1 MNSMAEL
8 SLRRP
13 VSAIMF
19 YVSMVVIG
27 LIAAFKLPL
36 EQFPDIS
43 LPFVFVQLPYP
54 GSTPQE
60 VERSITRPVEES
72 LSTVEG
78 IEFMGSRS
86 RSDASEVF
94 IQFSDMSRDVAI
106 AASQVRDRLD
116 AIRRDLPDDFQR
128 YFVFKFSPSDQA
140 MLRIRFAATRDLS
153 VEYDLIRNRIVRRL
167 ERVPGV
173 ARIDISGAQPPE
185 VEIAIDPSRLTAHN
199 LSLNELAATL
209 RAVNFSVSGGDI
221 DEDGRRMR
229 VQPVGEIRD
238 LQQLRD
244 LVLNPAGVRLGD
256 IADVRQKPQ
265 RSDVVRRLDGSA
277 AIGIDIFR
285 ESEAN
290 LVQTGA
296 AVFDEVE
303 KLKADPSLSGIQFI
317 VIEDQAESVSASIN
331 ELVEAGLI
339 GSALSLFVL
348 FYFLR
353 HWPSTFMVALAIPIC
368 IVMTLGAM
376 YFFGLTLNVLTMMGL
391 LLGIGMLVDNAVV
404 VVESIYQYREKYP
417 DDPVRCAIEG
427 TRGVQLAISAGTLT
441 SIIVFAPNIFGE
453 ANQISIYLSQVA
465 YTITIAL
472 LASWLVAVS
481 LIPMIS
487 SRLKT
492 PAAIGVKTGFVPRLS
507 SRYAQFLDW
516 SLRHRGWSLFG
527 IAVIVVISLV
537 PFKLMKV
544 DMFPNE
550 SGGTLE
556 VNFDWRGSYT
566 LEQMSTEVGKIETFF
581 DERRERY
588 QLKQVYVYFGERG
601 FAGVRLTLDDQ
612 GYRCNTAV
620 TQVLTLVGVRDPE
633 KCLRSPEDIQEQI
646 RKELPKLARAE
657 LSFDDGDGGPGGN
670 QSRTDNTIQL
680 SINGDSPEKL
690 EQIGNQLLPL
700 FARLPELRD
709 ARLEVGDVNSEVKV
723 TVDREKAAAY
733 GFSSQEIAQYIGIA
747 LRGTPLREFRDK
759 GEEVPVWARFAGSEQ
774 FRIQDMSALNLR
786 RADGT
791 TVPLTAM
798 VKVEIVQAASQIS
811 RQNRRTALSIT
822 ASLAPGVE
830 MEKAREAVDALTR
843 NFKLE
848 PGYTVGY
855 GEDFNFGEDAAKQML
870 FNTMIA
876 LLLIIIIMAALFES
890 FVHPFAILSGVMFS
904 ILGVG
909 WLFWLTG
916 TTFSIMAFIGILV
929 LMGVVVNNGIVMVE
943 HINNLR
949 REGLDRTAA
958 LVAGSRERLRPIL
971 MTMGTTILAMLPLC
985 FGSSGIGGDGP
996 PYYPMA
1002 RAIVGGLLFS
1012 TFVSLLF
1019 LPTIYAW
1026 FDDLGL
1032 SVKRRVRRAFA
1043 SARASAGMQTS
1054 ESGAG

>member
-1 MNSMAEL
+1 MSSMAEL

-19 YVSMVVIG
+19 YVSMLVIG

-78 IEFMGSRS
+78 IEFMGSQS
-86 RSDASEVF
+86 RSDSSQVF
-94 IQFSDMSRDVAI
+94 IQFSNMNRDVAI

-153 VEYDLIRNRIVRRL
+153 AEYELIRNQIVRPL

-199 LSLNELAATL
+199 LSLNELAVTL

-238 LQQLRD
+238 LQKLRD

-265 RSDVVRRLDGSA
+265 RSDVVRRLDGNA

-290 LVQTGA
+290 LVHTGKL
-296 AVFDEVE
+296 VFEEVE
-303 KLKADPSLSGIQFI
+303 RLKANPALSGINFI
-317 VIEDQAESVSASIN
+317 IIEDQAESVSASID
-331 ELVEAGLI
+331 ELVNAGLL
-339 GSALSLFVL
+339 GSALSLLVL

-376 YFFGLTLNVLTMMGL
+376 FFFGLTLNVLTMMGL

-417 DDPVRCAIEG
+417 NDPVRCAIEG

-453 ANQISIYLSQVA
+453 ANEISIYLAQVA
-465 YTITIAL
+465 YTITISL

-487 SRLKT
+487 ARLKT
-492 PAAIGVKTGFVPRLS
+492 PESFGVTTGFIPALS
-507 SRYAQFLDW
+507 RRYSSFLDW

-527 IAVIVVISLV
+527 IAVVVLVSLV

-550 SGGTLE
+550 GSGTLE
-556 VNFDWRGSYT
+556 VNFNWRGSYT
-566 LEQMSTEVGKIETFF
+566 LEQMSTEVGKIEKFF
-581 DERRERY
+581 DQRRERY
-588 QLKQVYVYFGERG
+588 QLKQVYVYFGEQG
-601 FAGVRLTLDDQ
+601 FAGVRLTLNDE
-612 GYRCNTAV
+612 GYRCNTVA
-620 TQVLTLVGVRDPE
+620 TQVLTLVGIRDAD
-633 KCLRSPEDIQEQI
+633 KCLRDPQDIQEQM

-657 LSFDDGDGGPGGN
+657 LNFDGGDRGPGGN
-670 QSRTDNTIQL
+670 QSRTDETIQM
-680 SINGDSPEKL
+680 SINGDSAEKL
-690 EQIGNQLLPL
+690 EEIGKQLLPL

-709 ARLEVGDVNSEVKV
+709 VKLDLGDVNSEVKV
-723 TVDREKAAAY
+723 TVDREKAASY

-774 FRIQDMSALNLR
+774 FRMEDMSALSLR

-798 VKVEIVQAASQIS
+798 VNVEVVEAASQIS

-822 ASLAPGVE
+822 ARLAPDVE
-830 MEKAREAVDALTR
+830 MDKAREAVDNLTR
-843 NFKLE
+843 SVKLE
-848 PGYTVGY
+848 PGYTLGY
-855 GEDFNFGEDAAKQML
+855 GADFNFGEDAAKQML
-870 FNTMIA
+870 FNTLIA

-890 FVHPFAILSGVMFS
+890 FVHPLAILSAVGFS

-949 REGLDRTAA
+949 REGMDRTAA

-971 MTMGTTILAMLPLC
+971 MTMGTTILGMLPLC

-1002 RAIVGGLLFS
+1002 RAIVGGLVFS

-1026 FDDLGL
+1026 FDDLSISFGG
-1032 SVKRRVRRAFA
+1032 RVRRAYA
-1043 SARASAGMQTS
+1043 NARGAAGLPISSSSAG
-1054 ESGAG
+1054 